1 MQRPM
6 GQLIQRGSGQ
16 AIVDVTVTL
25 LRMEMLAPAQT
36 LEVEELLIDFHQLLR
51 SPLVQL
57 TDTESNRPRVDTYA
71 VWLYMSLRWLGHSGL
86 LSLNQVSGLME
97 IPSYP

>member
-1 MQRPM
+1 M
-6 GQLIQRGSGQ
+6 GQLIQGGSGQ
-16 AIVDVTVTL
+16 AIVGVTVTL

-36 LEVEELLIDFHQLLR
+36 LGVEELLIDFRQLPR

-57 TDTESNRPRVDTYA
+57 TDTESNRPHVDSYTL
-71 VWLYMSLRWLGHSGL
+71 WLYMSLRWLGHSGP
-86 LSLNQVSGLME
+86 LSLNQASGLME